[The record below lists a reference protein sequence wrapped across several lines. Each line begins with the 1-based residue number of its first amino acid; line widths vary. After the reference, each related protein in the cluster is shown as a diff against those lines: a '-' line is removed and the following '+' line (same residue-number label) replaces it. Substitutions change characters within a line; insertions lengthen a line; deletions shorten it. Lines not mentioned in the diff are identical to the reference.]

1 MIKLLAVDMDGTCL
15 NKKSEVTDRTMEA
28 LRLGAGRGLIIVPTT
43 GRNLYCL
50 PHRLADGILT
60 KGDGEEGDRN
70 RDLYRY
76 VITSNGGRVLD
87 LKKKKT
93 LYRAMLPKVTALNI
107 LKDSRDI
114 PLGIASH
121 MNNRY
126 LIQGHVFA
134 WMGRRIYGRDA
145 IGVCCVKD
153 MASVIRKSRHE
164 VEELQ
169 LYFAAP
175 GARKKTKRVL
185 RGYSE
190 ISAAYSGIY
199 VEIFSKNASKGRAL
213 AMLAQGLNIKKE
225 EIACIGDSENDL
237 SMFDVSGLKIAMGNS
252 IQVLKEK
259 ADHVVGTNDQDGV
272 AQAIEQY
279 ILPGV
284 GEWQ

>member
-15 NKKSEVTDRTMEA
+15 NRKSEITDRTMEV
-28 LRLGAGRGLIIVPTT
+28 LRLGARQGVVIVPTT

-50 PHRLADGILT
+50 PHRLADGILR
-60 KGDGEEGDRN
+60 KGDGEEGEKN

-76 VITSNGGRVLD
+76 VITSNGGRVID
-87 LKKKKT
+87 VRKRKT
-93 LYRAMLPKVTALNI
+93 LYRAMLPRDTALKI
-107 LKDSRDI
+107 LNDCRDI

-126 LIQGHVFA
+126 LIQGRVFA

-145 IGVCCVKD
+145 RGVCCVKN

-175 GARKKTKRVL
+175 GARKKTEDIL
-185 RGYSE
+185 RKYNE

-213 AMLAQGLNIKKE
+213 ATLACELGIKKA

-237 SMFDVSGLKIAMGNS
+237 SMFGVSGLKIAMGNS
-252 IQVLKEK
+252 IEALKEK
-259 ADHVVGTNDQDGV
+259 ADVVVGTNDQDGV
-272 AQAIEQY
+272 AQAIAQY
-279 ILPGV
+279 ILS
-284 GEWQ
+284 GERKER